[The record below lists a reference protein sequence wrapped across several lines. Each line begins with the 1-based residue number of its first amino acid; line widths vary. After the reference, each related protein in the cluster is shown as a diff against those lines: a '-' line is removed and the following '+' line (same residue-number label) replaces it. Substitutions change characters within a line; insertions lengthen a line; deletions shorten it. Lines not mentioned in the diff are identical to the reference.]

1 MMIYI
6 STPEKEI
13 YRSKA
18 CSLVATTLEGELKI
32 FANHAP
38 LLAILRPGILRI
50 DCLPGCHCPA
60 LKRDEMFVPR
70 GFLEVQADAVTIL
83 ADSIE
88 RSEDIDKQRAEQAVQ
103 QAREQLSASP
113 PEHLNKF
120 MAELEVA
127 IARFNI
133 VKRMLWKHS

>member
-1 MMIYI
+1 MIYI

-18 CSLVATTLEGELKI
+18 CSLTATTVEGELKV

-38 LLAILRPGILRI
+38 LLAILRPGILRV
-50 DCLPGCHCPA
+50 DCMADCHCPEV
-60 LKRDEMFVPR
+60 KRDEMFVLG
-70 GFLEVQADAVTIL
+70 GFLEVQVDAVTIL
-83 ADSIE
+83 ADSVE
-88 RSEDIDKQRAEQAVQ
+88 RSEDIDRYRAEQAVQ

-113 PEHLNKF
+113 PEHLNKA